1 MTRIEFTDTDSSNS
15 YTVPYNP
22 TAVTLHQNVVR
33 DVVSDI
39 ASVPIIRTATVD
51 NRIRTMVWG
60 NFEAGDSSFNSMVTT
75 LKSYVGRLKLLNLH
89 DIDYN
94 SLGAKTIQIINVRK
108 VILNNQRSSTRYGL
122 AVDFVFKESIITE
135 TLPAY
140 TIESLKN
147 AFLDLEPKN
156 LQILN
161 DDSDY
166 ITYDGTVTDR
176 INRLIDLTGNG
187 WHFDWKTGELSYGTI
202 VTDSDIG
209 NRNAM
214 SVDND
219 SGVCT
224 YKIGNNSYL
233 AANYGFMAD
242 LSEGGCSIINMY
254 KPINTPNQSVILGTD
269 GSDTG
274 NKTRS
279 ILESSSNRGFFTS
292 GRQGGTSYVTDWQY
306 LNNYWADETWN
317 LEMFRTNFDTG
328 NDIWEFQNGRGA
340 SKSANFATAI
350 DVSAN
355 LRSNLR
361 LFSGNGYNNGF
372 NGYFAIQAIY
382 PGMLTAANFD
392 TIVEAVNNYYGTSFQ
407 NDFTD

>member
-1 MTRIEFTDTDSSNS
+1 MVRVTFTDTDDSNS
-15 YTVPYNP
+15 YEIPYNP
-22 TAVTLHQNVVR
+22 VAVDLKQNINR
-33 DVVSDI
+33 DSIADI
-39 ASVPIIRTATVD
+39 QQIPLVRTATID
-51 NRIRTMVWG
+51 NRIRTMRWA
-60 NFEAGDSSFNSMVTT
+60 FYDTDSFDTMVKI
-75 LKSYVGRLKLLNLH
+75 LKSYAGRIKKINFQ
-89 DIDYN
+89 DFDYN
-94 SLGAKTIQIINVRK
+94 SLGSKTIQILNVRK
-108 VILNNQRSSTRYGL
+108 TILNGFKGIRY
-122 AVDFVFKESIITE
+122 AFEVDFLFKVDIITE

-166 ITYDGTVTDR
+166 ITYNGTVTDR
-176 INRLIDLTGNG
+176 IDRMIDLTGNG

-209 NRNAM
+209 NRYAM
-214 SVDND
+214 EVDND

-224 YKIGNNSYL
+224 YQMPSTSYL

-254 KPINTPNQSVILGTD
+254 KPISTPNQSVILGTD
-269 GSDTG
+269 TSSDTG

-279 ILESSSNRGFFTS
+279 MLETSSNRGFFTS
-292 GRQGGTSYVTDWQY
+292 GRLGGTSYVTDWQY
-306 LNNYWADETWN
+306 LNNYWTDSTWN
-317 LEMFRTNFDTG
+317 LEMFRTNFDTS

-340 SKSANFATAI
+340 SKSANFSTAI
-350 DVSAN
+350 DASDN
-355 LRSNLR
+355 LRSRLR

-382 PGMLTAANFD
+382 PGMLSAANFD
-392 TIVEAVNNYYGTSFQ
+392 TIVEAVNNYYNTSFQ
-407 NDFTD
+407 NEFTD